1 MVIVIIILVGVWV
14 GVIVWVGL
22 RVDVIVWVGVRVDVI
37 VWVGVRVDVI
47 VWVGVRVDVIVWVGV
62 RVDVIEL
69 LPFTISPLLSLLF
82 LLYSSFFRF
91 LLGLSSFGSVFTKT
105 REKERDKVPQERKN
119 MREKA
124 VLRN

>member
-1 MVIVIIILVGVWV
+1 MIHKKGKRPIL
-14 GVIVWVGL
+14 L
-22 RVDVIVWVGVRVDVI
+22 LVDRKGRL
-37 VWVGVRVDVI
+37 GH
-47 VWVGVRVDVIVWVGV
+47 
-62 RVDVIEL
+62 L
-69 LPFTISPLLSLLF
+69 KLPFTISPLLSLLF

-105 REKERDKVPQERKN
+105 REKGRDKAPQERKN